1 MRKILFIL
9 KKREE
14 STEDYTYGVSTGLLH
29 SASFVKDM
37 LVRSDMD
44 SKLVVVNDNNDIDRE
59 VTLYRPTHV
68 IIEALW
74 VVPEKFEVLRKLHPT
89 VKWIVRIHSET
100 PFLANEGI
108 AMDWIFKYVDMEN
121 VYVAVN
127 SDQFASDIKQML
139 WDPEKDK
146 IIYLPNYY
154 PTAVMT
160 PVASRKTTRRR
171 VWN

>member
-1 MRKILFIL
+1 MFIL
-9 KKREE
+9 KEREK
-14 STEDYTYGVSTGLLH
+14 SSEDYTYGVSTGLLN

-37 LVRSDMD
+37 LVRGDVD
-44 SKLVVVNDNNDIDRE
+44 SKLVVVQDNNDIDRE

-74 VVPEKFEVLRKLHPT
+74 VVPDKFKVLRKLHPT

-108 AMDWIFKYVDMEN
+108 AIDWIFKYVDMPD

-127 SDQFASDIKQML
+127 SDRFASDIRQML
-139 WDPEKDK
+139 WAQEKDK
-146 IIYLPNYY
+146 VIYLPNYY
-154 PTAVMT
+154 PTAVMA
-160 PVASRKTTRRR
+160 PVASRKTTRRSI
-171 VWN
+171 WN